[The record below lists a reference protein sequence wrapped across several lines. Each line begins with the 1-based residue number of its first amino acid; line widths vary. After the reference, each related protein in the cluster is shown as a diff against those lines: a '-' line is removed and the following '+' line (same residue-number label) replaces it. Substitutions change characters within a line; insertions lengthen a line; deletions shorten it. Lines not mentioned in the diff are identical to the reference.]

1 MFGHKK
7 NTDID
12 EFERREQLRK
22 TYRIPA
28 EQTLAELGEGRGASF
43 FCWRQMAVRWKRT
56 HEVANPVTQV
66 SMAPDTPRDG
76 RRESRR
82 HTVSRFP
89 QRLRHHEHGFVRY
102 LSCAV
107 PQFSVSLCKTT
118 TTSFLISVDAVQL
131 ADMAPPPMKIPFS
144 VLHQRNTARVT
155 DRLQFPKIDTAHP
168 ASTST

>member
-43 FCWRQMAVRWKRT
+43 FCWRQMAIRWTRT

-66 SMAPDTPRDG
+66 SMAPDMPRDG

-131 ADMAPPPMKIPFS
+131 ADMATSTNEDSIFC
-144 VLHQRNTARVT
+144 
-155 DRLQFPKIDTAHP
+155 
-168 ASTST
+168 STSKKYYTGHRPATISENRYSTPS